1 MSSIL
6 VRWVVMTI
14 AVLIAASIIPGF
26 RIESPLTAFIAAVL
40 LSLLNAFVRPIL
52 IVLTLP
58 INILTLGLFILI
70 INGLLIGLV
79 AWLLPDL
86 QLSGF
91 GAAFLGALVISV
103 VSTLLN
109 LMVGGKPEKR
119 DNKD

>member
-6 VRWVVMTI
+6 IRWAVMTI

-52 IVLTLP
+52 IILTLP
-58 INILTLGLFILI
+58 INILTLGFFILI

-86 QLSGF
+86 RLSGF
-91 GAAFLGALVISV
+91 GAAFLGALVISI

-109 LMVGGKPEKR
+109 LMVGGKEKR